1 MPYMFLICMVEKF
14 LKTREGFMTWNFG
27 TDMSLW
33 FYFILA
39 IFLVFLGYRQVYFFL
54 EVVSVSKAR
63 SLTFKDLKPILI
75 NSFLIVVVVLFF
87 FVSFGPGKNNV
98 DVPQDGMDRLVTQ
111 MPEEKSQEELKKD
124 AENKKPEELKRQD
137 ESFLKDKQEADK
149 YIEDVLKKY
158 DKK

>member
-1 MPYMFLICMVEKF
+1 MN
-14 LKTREGFMTWNFG
+14 WNFG
-27 TDMSLW
+27 TDVSLW
-33 FYFILA
+33 FYFALG
-39 IFLVFLGYRQVYFFL
+39 IFLMFLGYRQIKFFL
-54 EVVSVSKAR
+54 EVVTINKVR
-63 SLTFKDLKPILI
+63 SLTFKDLKSILL
-75 NSFLIVVVVLFF
+75 NSFLIVVVLLFF
-87 FVSFGPGKNNV
+87 FVSFGPGRNNV

-111 MPEEKSQEELKKD
+111 MPEEKSQEELEKD